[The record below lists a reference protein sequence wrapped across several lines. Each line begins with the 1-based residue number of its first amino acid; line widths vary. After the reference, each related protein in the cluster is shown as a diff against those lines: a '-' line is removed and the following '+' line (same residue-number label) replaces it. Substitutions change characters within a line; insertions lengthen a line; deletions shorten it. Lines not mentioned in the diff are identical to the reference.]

1 MTYNVFGGTLNIT
14 QLNSPLSWL
23 SCARQSHKVIL
34 SSMIYCSNIK
44 HRHNGVSV
52 SQPDSKVCTYR
63 GRLYSCCPAAA
74 WQWRAGWEGSD
85 LVNAGATGVSHCSQL
100 NKDCGQVL
108 IHSWQHVSAW
118 VACMAMSMSDR
129 TLDMLLDQL
138 PDLDLPTILARMA
151 PRGPGQPLFPLVH
164 SLTGL
169 LLFFT
174 FPFSQWL

>member
-1 MTYNVFGGTLNIT
+1 
-14 QLNSPLSWL
+14 
-23 SCARQSHKVIL
+23 
-34 SSMIYCSNIK
+34 
-44 HRHNGVSV
+44 
-52 SQPDSKVCTYR
+52 
-63 GRLYSCCPAAA
+63 
-74 WQWRAGWEGSD
+74 
-85 LVNAGATGVSHCSQL
+85 
-100 NKDCGQVL
+100 
-108 IHSWQHVSAW
+108 
-118 VACMAMSMSDR
+118 MAMSMSDR